1 MKRHES
7 AKLRDHAGHE
17 GKFPLVPDLRR
28 EKRSRDIGELGQI
41 APGRHYNQQGVTA
54 RGRSR
59 RDKLVS
65 DDEINK
71 SGRKKT

>member
-1 MKRHES
+1 MNRHES
-7 AKLRDHAGHE
+7 ARHKDHTGHE
-17 GKFPLVPDLRR
+17 DKFLLVPDPRR
-28 EKRSRDIGELGQI
+28 EKRSRDIGELGQF
-41 APGRHYNQQGVTA
+41 AAGGHYNQPGVTA

-65 DDEINK
+65 VDEINK